1 MKVMK
6 EAFRIALNGGL
17 ILLAGVSRI
26 ITSIPGAG
34 SPKLE
39 KKETYTFL
47 RRLYRLIVALSLPGS

>member
-26 ITSIPGAG
+26 ITSIPGAD

-47 RRLYRLIVALSLPGS
+47 RRL